1 MEAKT
6 YTNRNNAR
14 RAGVAAGVPA
24 ELVEITVH
32 KNGDEVR
39 FALYDADEEVTASGF
54 IQFVPDYGCD
64 YFYNEHDG
72 VAYRSWLDEAGTL
85 DVVSL
90 GTFAKVNGDLPGET
104 IGDTGFETL
113 AGTWYLDAEADAPSI
128 LVIDQAGGWE
138 LMERPGGDGDPT
150 MVDCGTIQVERSGE
164 ETLYYA
170 VSTRFADVTYDFTLI
185 DSSTMYWGGE
195 YDYYQKMA

>member
-1 MEAKT
+1 M
-6 YTNRNNAR
+6 
-14 RAGVAAGVPA
+14 
-24 ELVEITVH
+24 
-32 KNGDEVR
+32 R
-39 FALYDADEEVTASGF
+39 FALYDAGDEVTASGF
-54 IQFVPDYGCD
+54 IQSVPDYGCD

-72 VAYRSWLDEAGTL
+72 VAYRSQIDEAGAL
-85 DVVSL
+85 DVASL
-90 GTFAKVNGDLPGET
+90 GTFAKVSGDLPGET

-128 LVIDQAGGWE
+128 LVIDRAGGWE

-164 ETLYYA
+164 EELYYA
-170 VSTRFADVTYDFTLI
+170 VSTRFADVAYDFTLI

>member
-1 MEAKT
+1 M
-6 YTNRNNAR
+6 
-14 RAGVAAGVPA
+14 
-24 ELVEITVH
+24 
-32 KNGDEVR
+32 
-39 FALYDADEEVTASGF
+39 
-54 IQFVPDYGCD
+54 
-64 YFYNEHDG
+64 
-72 VAYRSWLDEAGTL
+72 
-85 DVVSL
+85 VSL
-90 GTFAKVNGDLPGET
+90 GTFAKVSGDLPEEM

-138 LMERPGGDGDPT
+138 LMERPAGDGDPT

-185 DSSTMYWGGE
+185 DSNAMYWGGE

>member
-1 MEAKT
+1 M
-6 YTNRNNAR
+6 
-14 RAGVAAGVPA
+14 
-24 ELVEITVH
+24 
-32 KNGDEVR
+32 
-39 FALYDADEEVTASGF
+39 TASGF

-72 VAYRSWLDEAGTL
+72 AAYRSRLDEAGAL

-90 GTFAKVNGDLPGET
+90 GTFAKVSGDLPGET

-128 LVIDQAGGWE
+128 LVIDQTGGWE

-150 MVDCGTIQVERSGE
+150 MVDCGTIRVERSGE